1 MSGTRAVPPSDDEG
15 GAGAHGAAGPGA
27 AAPGV
32 PRSERQAGTAATR
45 DGAAAPSGPT
55 QPALRVVVVDDQAMV
70 RGALAILLDLES
82 DIDVVAQA
90 GDGREAV
97 EALARLA
104 DTGTGAAAGASA
116 RSTPAD
122 VVLMDVEMP
131 HMDGITACEAIR
143 SRFPGTRVLMLT
155 TFGRPGYVQRALDA
169 GASGFVVKDAP
180 SEQLADAVRR
190 VARGQRV
197 IDPTLAVETLTRGA
211 SPLTEREVEVLRAV
225 AEGGTIADIAAEV
238 GLTQGTV
245 RNHISAAMTKT
256 QARTRAEAVRLATE
270 AGWL

>member
-1 MSGTRAVPPSDDEG
+1 MSTPRT
-15 GAGAHGAAGPGA
+15 GAGHPRPGGHRTNGPD
-27 AAPGV
+27 P
-32 PRSERQAGTAATR
+32 AGTATATPTTP
-45 DGAAAPSGPT
+45 GPSPATLRADEGDA
-55 QPALRVVVVDDQAMV
+55 PALRVVVVDDQAMV
-70 RGALAILLDLES
+70 RGALAILLDLEP

-90 GDGREAV
+90 ADGREAV
-97 EALARLA
+97 EVLAGLPTA
-104 DTGTGAAAGASA
+104 
-116 RSTPAD
+116 AD

-131 HMDGITACEAIR
+131 TMDGITACAAIV
-143 SRFPGTRVLMLT
+143 SRFSGTRVLMLT

-256 QARTRAEAVRLATE
+256 GARTRAEAVRLATE
-270 AGWL
+270 SGWL